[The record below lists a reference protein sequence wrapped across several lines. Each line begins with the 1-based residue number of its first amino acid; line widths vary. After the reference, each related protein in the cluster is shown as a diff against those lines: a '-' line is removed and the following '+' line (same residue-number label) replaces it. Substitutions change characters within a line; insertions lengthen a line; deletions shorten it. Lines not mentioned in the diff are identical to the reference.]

1 MYTTNSAYFPG
12 IEFETIEE
20 AAEALQ
26 AAGEAGTIYDADGKA
41 VAQYG
46 PDGFIIY

>member
-1 MYTTNSAYFPG
+1 MYTTNSANFPG

-26 AAGEAGTIYDADGKA
+26 SASEAGTIYDETGKA

-46 PDGFIIY
+46 PDGLIVY